1 MSKDFQKENNTLKQS
16 SNTISVDECLDVLT
30 GLVKLNVDESI
41 LDNIF
46 SCMTI
51 KTAKPILFYEKIKE
65 AFIIVAIAKSFGV
78 GNELN
83 DYLISIQQVNKN
95 IK

>member
-30 GLVKLNVDESI
+30 GLVKINVDESI

-46 SCMTI
+46 L
-51 KTAKPILFYEKIKE
+51 A
-65 AFIIVAIAKSFGV
+65 
-78 GNELN
+78 
-83 DYLISIQQVNKN
+83 
-95 IK
+95 

>member
-30 GLVKLNVDESI
+30 GLVKINVDESI

-51 KTAKPILFYEKIKE
+51 KTAKPI
-65 AFIIVAIAKSFGV
+65 
-78 GNELN
+78 
-83 DYLISIQQVNKN
+83 
-95 IK
+95 